1 MAALP
6 TFDQLKKNYP
16 TSDNPAQVKAS
27 IGGGVTE
34 AWLGDNTC
42 VVRMSKAFNYASG
55 SRFAIPGSH
64 PGLRT
69 VKGADK
75 LNYAIRVTEF
85 IDFLTHKYG
94 AANIIKMGEA
104 IEEEAFF
111 GKTGIIA
118 WRVDGWRS
126 ARGHF
131 TLWDGYKGLYV
142 GGLDYWALP
151 KKKPQPVNGKTPPYL
166 VKSQLWLC

>member
-1 MAALP
+1 MAGLP

-16 TSDNPAQVKAS
+16 TGDGSQVKAK
-27 IGGGVTE
+27 IGGGVTGS
-34 AWLGDNTC
+34 WLGENTC
-42 VVRMSKAFNYASG
+42 VIRMSKAFNHASG
-55 SRFAIPGSH
+55 RRFAIPGTRA
-64 PGLRT
+64 GLVT

-94 AANIIKMGEA
+94 AANIIKTGEA
-104 IEEEAFF
+104 IEEKTFL

-118 WRVDGWRS
+118 WNVNGWAN

-131 TLWDGYKGLYV
+131 TLWDGHKGLYV

-151 KKKPQPVNGKTPPYL
+151 KKPPTDGKKGAYL